1 MPSAHST
8 QPYLQGLQTSKPLY
22 AAPSPGQLSSFPGKT
37 KLVLLLLLPSP
48 FSLAA
53 PAAQTL
59 PYSKTPFP
67 KPVYIQMSKKLSIS
81 CVAVAKLKSH
91 FESL

>member
-8 QPYLQGLQTSKPLY
+8 QPDLQELQASKPLY

-53 PAAQTL
+53 L
-59 PYSKTPFP
+59 PLRLCLYSKTPFP
-67 KPVYIQMSKKLSIS
+67 KPIYIQMSKKLSIS
-81 CVAVAKLKSH
+81 CVAVANLKSH
-91 FESL
+91 FGSL